1 MLFTPKK
8 RHLKFDRPVCIK
20 SIAPDFTFE
29 EKKLRKLERLVAAA
43 VIVVDVIVVVV
54 VDDDD
59 DDHDDGDEDDD
70 DVSDDDDDDDFPC
83 PSNQLP
89 CAYCC
94 GSD

>member
-20 SIAPDFTFE
+20 SIAPDFTFG

-43 VIVVDVIVVVV
+43 VIVVVV

-59 DDHDDGDEDDD
+59 DDHGDEDDD

-83 PSNQLP
+83 PSNQLR
-89 CAYCC
+89 CAYRC

>member
-20 SIAPDFTFE
+20 SIAPDFTFG

-43 VIVVDVIVVVV
+43 VIVVDVIVFVV

-70 DVSDDDDDDDFPC
+70 DVSDDDDDDNFPC
-83 PSNQLP
+83 PSN
-89 CAYCC
+89 
-94 GSD
+94 

>member
-20 SIAPDFTFE
+20 SIAPDFTFG

-43 VIVVDVIVVVV
+43 VIVVVVVV

-59 DDHDDGDEDDD
+59 DDHGDEDDD

-83 PSNQLP
+83 PSNQLR
-89 CAYCC
+89 CAYRC